1 MQVVDIHSHM
11 LYGVDDGSKTIEES
25 LQMLGIS
32 YKEGIVNVVLTPHYE
47 RNNNIYDSEQ
57 LISHFNELK
66 KEVSLRYPDMNLYLG
81 NEILY
86 EEGILEDLK
95 TGKIAT
101 MNKTR
106 YILVEYLP
114 NISYEEMYKSFRAL
128 IQARFLPILAHV
140 ERYRCLHKKMDRI
153 DEIKELGI
161 YLQMNGESILGG
173 IFSEHARWC
182 HKLLKEEQI
191 SFIASDAHN
200 CTTRSPRLLKSIEWM
215 KKNLSQSYCNKVLW
229 DNPQMMLYDKYLDE

>member
-11 LYGVDDGSKTIEES
+11 LFGVDDGSKTIQES
-25 LQMLGIS
+25 LEMLGIS
-32 YKEGIVNVVLTPHYE
+32 YKEGITNIILTPHYE
-47 RNNNIYDSEQ
+47 KNNNFYNLEELKSR
-57 LISHFNELK
+57 FNELRQQA
-66 KEVSLRYPDMNLYLG
+66 SLNYPDMNLYLG

-86 EEGILEDLK
+86 EDGILEDLK
-95 TGKIAT
+95 MGKIVS
-101 MNKTR
+101 MNGTR

-114 NISYEEMYKSFRAL
+114 TVSYEDMYRSFRNL
-128 IQARFLPILAHV
+128 IQARFRPILAHV

-153 DEIKELGI
+153 DEIRELGI
-161 YLQMNGESILGG
+161 YLQMNGQSILGG

-200 CTTRSPRLLKSIEWM
+200 CTTRSPKLLKSIEWM
-215 KKNLSQSYCNKVLW
+215 QKNLSKSYCDKVFW
-229 DNPQMMLYDKYLDE
+229 KNPQMMLCDKYLDE

>member
-25 LQMLGIS
+25 LEMLGIS
-32 YKEGIVNVVLTPHYE
+32 YKEGTLNVVLTPHYE
-47 RNNNIYDSEQ
+47 KNNNLYSLEK
-57 LISHFNELK
+57 LLKHFNELK
-66 KEVSLRYPDMNLYLG
+66 QKASSLYPDMNLYLG

-86 EEGILEDLK
+86 EEGILYDLK
-95 TGKIAT
+95 NGKITT
-101 MNKTR
+101 MNNTR

-114 NISYEEMYKSFRAL
+114 TISYDEMYKSFRNL
-128 IQARFLPILAHV
+128 IQARFFPILAHV

-153 DEIKELGI
+153 DEIRDLGV
-161 YLQMNGESILGG
+161 YLQMNGESIFGG

-200 CTTRSPRLLKSIEWM
+200 STTRSPRLLKSIEWM
-215 KKNLSQSYCNKVLW
+215 RKNLSSSYCDKVLW
-229 DNPQMMLYDKYLDE
+229 ENPQMMLNDKYLEE